1 MTFFFSFLLQLRLI
15 FLWRTELD
23 GEEGGSELG
32 LAGVKGGGPPLERSP
47 EEASGI
53 RIVLVP

>member
-1 MTFFFSFLLQLRLI
+1 MGKKAGPS
-15 FLWRTELD
+15 W
-23 GEEGGSELG
+23 GSP
-32 LAGVKGGGPPLERSP
+32 GVKGGGPPLERSP